1 MIAAILQILKQEAK
15 QTRDKN
21 LLRTKLKEASSR
33 GKDKKTLKRPLEK
46 TKATVAWS
54 NLSWPK

>member
-1 MIAAILQILKQEAK
+1 MAAISQTLQPEAK

-46 TKATVAWS
+46 TDATVARS

>member
-21 LLRTKLKEASSR
+21 LLRIKLKDASSR
-33 GKDKKTLKRPLEK
+33 GKDKKTLKRSLEK
-46 TKATVAWS
+46 TEATVAWS